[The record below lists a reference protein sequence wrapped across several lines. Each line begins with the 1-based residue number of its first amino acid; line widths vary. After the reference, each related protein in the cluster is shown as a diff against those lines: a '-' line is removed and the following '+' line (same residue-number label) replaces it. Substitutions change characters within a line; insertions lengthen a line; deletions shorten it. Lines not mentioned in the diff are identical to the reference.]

1 MDIMTYGLVFLGW
14 VVGGTIG
21 GSTGMGAVM
30 SAMPFLTWVVAP
42 SDAVIICLLVSLFDC
57 TQLAYLYRKGCVWSE
72 VRDLLIGMI
81 PGVLLGNMA
90 LKIISVQAFEL
101 MVSALLSMF
110 VVLQLYRIY
119 RKSPYQLPKSLLAGL
134 LAGVACGFVNAS
146 VALMGAPLGIYVL
159 LRGWEPN
166 EARGNM
172 SVVFAVTTIF
182 TVATQLMSG
191 MYTMDLLKLSVI
203 GMAGA
208 CCGNLIGVRVGRIF
222 DRQRLTKIILVF
234 LTIFAFSLFMRGI
247 K

>member
-1 MDIMTYGLVFLGW
+1 MQGQRVVLVEEAW
-14 VVGGTIG
+14 TG
-21 GSTGMGAVM
+21 GSGATTFATGGFYWFDPERHSMQKILAASNKSSDSMFDPEWMEWFCHSIHDLILTLDGMGV
-30 SAMPFLTWVVAP
+30 
-42 SDAVIICLLVSLFDC
+42 
-57 TQLAYLYRKGCVWSE
+57 
-72 VRDLLIGMI
+72 
-81 PGVLLGNMA
+81 
-90 LKIISVQAFEL
+90 
-101 MVSALLSMF
+101 
-110 VVLQLYRIY
+110 
-119 RKSPYQLPKSLLAGL
+119 PYQLPKSLLAGL
-134 LAGVACGFVNAS
+134 LAGAACGFVNAS

>member
-1 MDIMTYGLVFLGW
+1 
-14 VVGGTIG
+14 
-21 GSTGMGAVM
+21 MGA
-30 SAMPFLTWVVAP
+30 L
-42 SDAVIICLLVSLFDC
+42 
-57 TQLAYLYRKGCVWSE
+57 
-72 VRDLLIGMI
+72 
-81 PGVLLGNMA
+81 
-90 LKIISVQAFEL
+90 
-101 MVSALLSMF
+101 
-110 VVLQLYRIY
+110 
-119 RKSPYQLPKSLLAGL
+119 
-134 LAGVACGFVNAS
+134 
-146 VALMGAPLGIYVL
+146 LGIYVL